1 MEIPNVKFEPIIVY
15 STPLANMDLD
25 LKQKHTY
32 LQCQEKWVQS
42 CSTFIPLV
50 ETLISEQLTSCSP
63 AKKARLEA
71 KLRKVKYIT
80 FPKRTTII
88 AVCGGTGEGKSSLIN
103 SLLDD
108 NILPTSGLRACTSV
122 AIEIRYH
129 DKPTIKA
136 DINFFTPAQ
145 WRQEVALLHG
155 DLKDEHGR
163 ICINKLTGD
172 RLSSW
177 HKVRAVYQ
185 QLANWTDH
193 QWSSISVNGIIALDP
208 STTSTLSTTKYI
220 ECQDSATFQGL
231 IKDYVATEANKPGL
245 WPVVQKV
252 VIFCNAEVLFTGGVL
267 VDLSGEGDSNAAR
280 NASMMLVQ
288 KVILIL
294 LNVLL
299 HILRHYIYLQHV
311 IQDGVGLRY
320 EALNF
325 KHYTSSIDPI
335 IDRLSIMKSTDGNL
349 SNITFIATKTD
360 DMIMSQ
366 MINDL
371 NLSNDPAVTEL
382 QGKIDLMKLM
392 EVSLGEAY
400 DIARENMFN
409 LDRQLEAGGEANQR
423 LKLALTRREKNARF
437 ELEQCRFELKTKHRE
452 MFSLVTKRRTEFV
465 SNVIRRDFAR
475 DMEEI
480 SNDSTSGGQLPVF
493 ACSAMEYGRL
503 TQRISNDGKQP
514 NFSRTEDT
522 QIPALREWCKLL
534 TLNNQINDY
543 EDAFSELIGLLEL
556 VWDCLLKESKF
567 NIQIE
572 QHDML
577 NRWKSRHG
585 RDSSHSPGHDE
596 HETPFS
602 SSNICGVAS
611 CGCAQDRNCIGPI
624 LARRLQEDIVS
635 VVDTLK
641 DHLRTR
647 IEAFTKEAN
656 KNAIS
661 SSVEAINDITK
672 GISWHTLNA
681 LLRRKGS
688 WRDHDLNN
696 LVAQAYL
703 SQVMKNWEKLSRG
716 YEGALKE
723 TGSGSLKG
731 RIEYLQRH
739 ILRYENPIFNDC
751 ADVLMDRM
759 MVITKDIEQTLA
771 QFCQKIAFK
780 IERSITNVW
789 VQELSDEGFYAPKGI
804 HDIEGSIKELRIFI
818 RDLL

>member
-1 MEIPNVKFEPIIVY
+1 MMILSRVK
-15 STPLANMDLD
+15 D
-25 LKQKHTY
+25 
-32 LQCQEKWVQS
+32 
-42 CSTFIPLV
+42 
-50 ETLISEQLTSCSP
+50 
-63 AKKARLEA
+63 
-71 KLRKVKYIT
+71 IT

-177 HKVRAVYQ
+177 HKVRAVYP

-280 NASMMLVQ
+280 NAVCSQYREKCDEFWIVTPISRAVDDARAKDIYNKSFKTELVG
-288 KVILIL
+288 IL
-294 LNVLL
+294 L
-299 HILRHYIYLQHV
+299 
-311 IQDGVGLRY
+311 
-320 EALNF
+320 
-325 KHYTSSIDPI
+325 
-335 IDRLSIMKSTDGNL
+335 
-349 SNITFIATKTD
+349 NITFIATKTD

-409 LDRQLEAGGEANQR
+409 LDRQLEAGGEADQR
-423 LKLALTRREKNARF
+423 LELALTRREKNARF

-475 DMEEI
+475 DMEET

-503 TQRISNDGKQP
+503 TRMTIFQSFTPTSD
-514 NFSRTEDT
+514 
-522 QIPALREWCKLL
+522 
-534 TLNNQINDY
+534 
-543 EDAFSELIGLLEL
+543 
-556 VWDCLLKESKF
+556 LLKF
-567 NIQIE
+567 FFWFRTNIQ
-572 QHDML
+572 
-577 NRWKSRHG
+577 
-585 RDSSHSPGHDE
+585 
-596 HETPFS
+596 
-602 SSNICGVAS
+602 
-611 CGCAQDRNCIGPI
+611 
-624 LARRLQEDIVS
+624 
-635 VVDTLK
+635 
-641 DHLRTR
+641 
-647 IEAFTKEAN
+647 
-656 KNAIS
+656 
-661 SSVEAINDITK
+661 
-672 GISWHTLNA
+672 
-681 LLRRKGS
+681 
-688 WRDHDLNN
+688 
-696 LVAQAYL
+696 
-703 SQVMKNWEKLSRG
+703 
-716 YEGALKE
+716 
-723 TGSGSLKG
+723 
-731 RIEYLQRH
+731 
-739 ILRYENPIFNDC
+739 
-751 ADVLMDRM
+751 
-759 MVITKDIEQTLA
+759 
-771 QFCQKIAFK
+771 
-780 IERSITNVW
+780 
-789 VQELSDEGFYAPKGI
+789 
-804 HDIEGSIKELRIFI
+804 
-818 RDLL
+818 